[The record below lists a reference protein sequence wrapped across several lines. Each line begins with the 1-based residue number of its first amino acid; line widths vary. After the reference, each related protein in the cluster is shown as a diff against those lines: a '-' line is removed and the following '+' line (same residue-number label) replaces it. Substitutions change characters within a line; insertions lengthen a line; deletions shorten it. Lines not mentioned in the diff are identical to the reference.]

1 MHLPPQTNA
10 PMSLLFRF
18 AAILQI
24 AGGFYGL
31 FQFLPVLFIGRA
43 SLIVVIG
50 ILLSGLALV
59 AGVLLLENHASGERL
74 SRIVQFLQIPL
85 LAIPG
90 FSYSWHVGAALPLTA
105 RLSPSFATDIDWWL
119 PSQALRLGIGQNS
132 SVLIGVNLLALI
144 LWLAL
149 WSRR

>member
-1 MHLPPQTNA
+1 
-10 PMSLLFRF
+10 MSLLLRI

-31 FQFLPVLFIGRA
+31 FQLLPALLIGRA
-43 SLIVVIG
+43 NLMTVIG
-50 ILLSGLALV
+50 IILSALALI
-59 AGVLLLENHASGERL
+59 AGVLLMENRTSGERL

-85 LAIPG
+85 LAFPG

-105 RLSPSFATDIDWWL
+105 RLSPTFSVNFDWWL
-119 PSQALRLGIGQNS
+119 PSQALRLTLGQGS
-132 SVLIGVNLLALI
+132 SVVIGVNLLALM

>member
-1 MHLPPQTNA
+1 
-10 PMSLLFRF
+10 MSLLLRI

-31 FQFLPVLFIGRA
+31 FQLLPVLLIGSA
-43 SLIVVIG
+43 DLMTVIG
-50 ILLSGLALV
+50 IILSALALV
-59 AGVLLLENHASGERL
+59 AGVLLMENRASGERL

-85 LAIPG
+85 LAMPG
-90 FSYSWHVGAALPLTA
+90 FSYSWHVGAALPLTV
-105 RLSPSFATDIDWWL
+105 RLSPTFSVNFDWWL
-119 PSQALRLGIGQNS
+119 PSQALRLTLGQGS
-132 SVLIGVNLLALI
+132 SLVIGVNLLALM